1 MTRKSWIK
9 DEVTS
14 KSKITEELQPTRIPT
29 MLISK
34 QTTMVRQYITASPQG
49 EHKRETLEAETQLE
63 SEDEPT
69 LLDILED
76 EEDYQ
81 DDDGTEEGDQTY
93 SDTD

>member
-1 MTRKSWIK
+1 
-9 DEVTS
+9 
-14 KSKITEELQPTRIPT
+14 
-29 MLISK
+29 
-34 QTTMVRQYITASPQG
+34 MVRQYITASPQG

-81 DDDGTEEGDQTY
+81 DDDGTEEGDQGSPCKALAHRRAMCSQSAIGVVVETNRCEMRKVE
-93 SDTD
+93 